1 MDDSYEADGFE
12 SQSPCTSP
20 KGSPSSVLASRN
32 VQQQPNL
39 QIAGPYAAQ
48 WRDYYAQQAQG
59 QAQAQA
65 RAREVHEAHEQK
77 QLEDQARELNEVR
90 EVADLLRRQQ
100 LRPQHRPGSL
110 GGRRQYVESVG
121 GWPVPGLG
129 RSAVATQQEQRQ
141 HPGASPAAPMG
152 CSRQQSAA
160 ASPADAVPAGTSGG
174 ENQER
179 DSKVAKPGSR
189 PESTTSAPPK
199 RHAQGTGSG
208 RAGRA
213 ASPTR
218 RSAPPGNKSTLWW
231 SQRGVDSSG
240 LDASFRDEFARL
252 VRHLGTVGRARDRDD
267 WVGSASG
274 RPAAGFGVCTPDA
287 GTLVGLQIQHA
298 LGEAVGEVMRDP
310 SIVDMLRRATL
321 QNLQRKFE
329 EDDARRARRANGAV
343 RKSQ

>member
-1 MDDSYEADGFE
+1 M
-12 SQSPCTSP
+12 
-20 KGSPSSVLASRN
+20 
-32 VQQQPNL
+32 QQN

-48 WRDYYAQQAQG
+48 WRDYYAQQAQ
-59 QAQAQA
+59 
-65 RAREVHEAHEQK
+65 AREVYEAHEQK
-77 QLEDQARELNEVR
+77 QLEDQARELSEVR

-129 RSAVATQQEQRQ
+129 RSAVAT
-141 HPGASPAAPMG
+141 AAAPMG
-152 CSRQQSAA
+152 CSQQQSAA
-160 ASPADAVPAGTSGG
+160 ASPADAVPAASGG

-179 DSKVAKPGSR
+179 DSKVAQPGSK
-189 PESTTSAPPK
+189 PESTTSALPK

-218 RSAPPGNKSTLWW
+218 RSAPPGNKSALWW
-231 SQRGVDSSG
+231 SERGVDSSG

-310 SIVDMLRRATL
+310 SIVQILRRATL

-329 EDDARRARRANGAV
+329 GDDARRARRANGAV
-343 RKSQ
+343 RK